1 MDDMQFAEYTADIRE
16 ILEKTDQEGLENL
29 VRNAVAYANSNNNS
43 KINWIAQ
50 ELFAEALWLEW
61 DNHYGII
68 HKEKLPDLLRRYNLK
83 LKREK
88 TLDDIQLA
96 FGRGLKDTFGN
107 TVKQIE

>member
-1 MDDMQFAEYTADIRE
+1 MR
-16 ILEKTDQEGLENL
+16 LP
-29 VRNAVAYANSNNNS
+29 
-43 KINWIAQ
+43 Q

-83 LKREK
+83 LKKEK

-96 FGRGLKDTFGN
+96 FGRTIISIAITVTEDSVQIPLKIQMMNFSRLAFLQPQMN
-107 TVKQIE
+107 MKFIINSC